1 MEESKKMLW
10 FKAKRFG
17 WGWYPCTWQGW
28 GILVMYL
35 FAVLVTAA
43 YAEQIQPASPEVVV
57 PFLVQIFILT
67 VFLIIICT
75 LTGEKPH
82 WNWGMHRAEKK
93 DTAHE

>member
-1 MEESKKMLW
+1 
-10 FKAKRFG
+10 
-17 WGWYPCTWQGW
+17 
-28 GILVMYL
+28 MYL

-82 WNWGMHRAEKK
+82 WNWGTKRTEGKNVG
-93 DTAHE
+93 HE